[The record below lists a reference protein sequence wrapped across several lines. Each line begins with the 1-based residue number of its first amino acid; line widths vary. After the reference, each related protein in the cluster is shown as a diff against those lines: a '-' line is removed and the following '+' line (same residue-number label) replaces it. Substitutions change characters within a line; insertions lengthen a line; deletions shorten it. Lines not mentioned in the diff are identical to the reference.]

1 MFKLK
6 YYLSFLFDVLLEQ
19 HETPINPVLKLYLS
33 QGQLKLV
40 SSNAVYSYGNHY
52 YNFRDSFSIMH
63 LDQFD
68 LKDILILGLGTGSI
82 LQILEQKF
90 KIHAAFDAVEIDPVI
105 VSVFEKYKHEISKNS
120 CKIYLKDALEFMNSN
135 HKTYDLICMDIFND
149 RTVPEQFETIDF
161 LNSLKN
167 SLTDRGILIYN
178 RINYNGMDQDKNE
191 LFFKLFEGVFPNA
204 GIIKLDFNW
213 MFVVKPGGLL
223 N

>member
-19 HETPINPVLKLYLS
+19 HETPINPSLKLYLS

-52 YNFRDSFSIMH
+52 YNFRDSFSILK
-63 LDQFD
+63 LDQFNI
-68 LKDILILGLGTGSI
+68 KDILILGLGTGSI
-82 LQILEQKF
+82 LQILEQKHN
-90 KIHAAFDAVEIDPVI
+90 IHAAFDAVELDPVI
-105 VSVFEKYKHEISKNS
+105 VSIFEKYKHKISKNS
-120 CKIYLKDALEFMNSN
+120 CKIFVEDALEFMNSN
-135 HKTYDLICMDIFND
+135 RKTYDLICMDIFND
-149 RTVPEQFETIDF
+149 RTVPIQFETIDF
-161 LNSLKN
+161 LNTLKN
-167 SLTDRGILIYN
+167 SLSKQGILIYN

-191 LFFKLFEGVFPNA
+191 LFFKLFETVFQNA

-223 N
+223 S

>member
-19 HETPINPVLKLYLS
+19 HESPLNPILKLYLS

-52 YNFRDSFSIMH
+52 YNFRDSFSILK
-63 LDQFD
+63 LDEINI
-68 LKDILILGLGTGSI
+68 KKVLILGLGTGSI
-82 LQILEQKF
+82 IQILEQKY
-90 KIHAAFDAVEIDPVI
+90 KIKAAYDAVELDPVVI
-105 VSVFEKYKHEISKNS
+105 SVFEKYKHWFTNS
-120 CKIYLKDALEFMNSN
+120 DCIIYNQDAMEFMSENKKS
-135 HKTYDLICMDIFND
+135 YDLICMDIFND
-149 RTVPEQFETIDF
+149 RTVPEKFETKDF
-161 LNSLKN
+161 LNLLKN
-167 SLTDRGILIYN
+167 VLAENGILIYN

-191 LFFKLFEGVFPNA
+191 EFFKLFQIVFPNA

-213 MFVVKPGGLL
+213 MFVVKPNGLL